1 MKYSGPIT
9 IGIVLV
15 SVVAISL
22 VFYATREDV
31 EQSPTETTRTTG
43 TTETTETTE
52 AAGTTGMPGTSRQQQ
67 PPPHHVQKSSHGE
80 APTDNSDTQA
90 AAPTNEQVTIQQPS
104 SPSVVLAAS
113 ESIADFQPDDETFTQ
128 TITPF
133 LNSHCLKCHGSE
145 SQEGDFRVDQQLP
158 NEFLRHAVSEKW
170 NEVLNMLNAGEMP
183 PADEPQPNVERAT
196 RVVEWIE
203 RELLRAEKSRR
214 DRTIV
219 LRRLN
224 RQEYNNTIRE
234 LTGIDFQ
241 LADELPEDPSAAG
254 FDNNG
259 AALSVS
265 PFHLERY
272 LQVAEQILDRVLVDE
287 SQPPPTI
294 KWRFELEQDEL
305 RTDHNRIF
313 VDDRNQR
320 VMMTR
325 YSNQDRNGLVEIP
338 YWGVGCRISYFQ
350 VPYPGEYIIRVRAAG
365 RVPPESVVRVEG
377 PRIDLLLQQERES
390 KLAND
395 AERNKARQQYDMW
408 SRPSVRKHFET
419 DRSYRYGSPRLKVAT
434 WLGSQQRID
443 AELSIDARPEEPH
456 EYEIRTWFTPEKAGI
471 TLSNEYRIPHHHLN
485 GRVTRHPE
493 FPRPTL
499 LIDWVQIEGPIH
511 DAWPPSSHTR
521 ILIDSPHRDG
531 DQVMYAREVLTNFMP
546 RAWRRPVQQE
556 ELDAM
561 LTLYQRVRAD
571 HASFRDAIK
580 VPLIAVLS
588 SPAFLYLVEET
599 ESDEHQTA
607 SAWLNDYQ
615 LASRLSYF
623 LWSSMPDEELLQ
635 LAGSQSLSDTA
646 TLRAQ
651 VARML
656 ADNRS
661 GALVRNFAGQ
671 WLGLREVGVNP
682 PVRDTYFRY
691 DDHLQVSM
699 RRESEAFFDH
709 ILRNNRSVLEFLK
722 SDYVTIDERLARFY
736 DIPGVTGGHFRPV
749 KVPPGVPRGGLVTQ
763 AAILS
768 ITSNGTRTSPVWRG
782 AWILE
787 NLLGDPPPP
796 PPPNA
801 DDIPPTAQDRNQIT
815 LRERLELHREHP
827 QCARCH
833 NKIDP
838 LGFALENFA
847 ASGEWRTREHRIY
860 MNPPTQNDG
869 PEIDARGVMPDGTQI
884 EGIEGLQRELLKRQ
898 DQFLKCLAEKLYTY
912 ALGRQLGYA
921 DQPYI
926 EAAVA
931 AMKTNHH
938 TLRSLIHHIV
948 DSELFRKK

>member
-1 MKYSGPIT
+1 MTNSSLIT
-9 IGIVLV
+9 IAIVLIAA
-15 SVVAISL
+15 VAIGL
-22 VFYATREDV
+22 GFYATGDDV
-31 EQSPTETTRTTG
+31 EQSVDDTTASSGQQSAQPHELQPNRVGESQPDNSG
-43 TTETTETTE
+43 TR
-52 AAGTTGMPGTSRQQQ
+52 AAANERVPGQ
-67 PPPHHVQKSSHGE
+67 PP
-80 APTDNSDTQA
+80 N
-90 AAPTNEQVTIQQPS
+90 
-104 SPSVVLAAS
+104 SPSLVLATS
-113 ESIADFQPDDETFTQ
+113 ESMADFQPDQETFAR

-133 LNSHCLKCHGSE
+133 LHSYCLKCHGPQLQE
-145 SQEGDFRVDQQLP
+145 SDFRVDQQLP

-170 NEVLNMLNAGEMP
+170 SEVLNMLNASEMP
-183 PADEPQPNVERAT
+183 PADEPRPAVEDVT

-203 RELLRAEKSRR
+203 QEILRAEKARM

-219 LRRLN
+219 LRRMN
-224 RQEYNNTIRE
+224 REEYNNTIRD

-241 LADELPEDPSAAG
+241 LADELPEDPSAGG

-313 VDDRNQR
+313 VDDRNHR
-320 VMMTR
+320 VLMTR
-325 YSNQDRNGLVEIP
+325 YSNQDRDGLVEIP

-365 RVPPESVVRVEG
+365 RVPPESEVRAAG
-377 PRIDLLLQQERES
+377 PRIDLLLQKERES

-395 AERNKARQQYDMW
+395 AERNVARQRYDMW
-408 SRPSVRKHFET
+408 SRPSVEKHFET
-419 DRSYRYGSPRLKVAT
+419 DRSYRYGSPRLKVAS
-434 WLGSQQRID
+434 WLGSEQRID
-443 AELSIDARPEEPH
+443 AELNIDASPDAPEE
-456 EYEIRTWFTPEKAGI
+456 YEFRTWFTPDKAGI
-471 TLSNEYRIPHHHLN
+471 TLSNEYRIPYHHLN
-485 GRVTRHPE
+485 RRIIRRPG

-499 LIDWVQIEGPIH
+499 LIDWVEIEGPIH

-521 ILIDSPHRDG
+521 ILIDSPHKDG
-531 DQVMYAREVLTNFMP
+531 NELEYAREILANFMP
-546 RAWRRPVQQE
+546 RAWRRPPQQQE
-556 ELDAM
+556 LDTMVA
-561 LTLYQRVRAD
+561 LFDSVRAD
-571 HASFRDAIK
+571 KPSFREAIK
-580 VPLIAVLS
+580 VPLVAILS
-588 SPAFLYLVEET
+588 SPAFLYLVEEADAA
-599 ESDEHQTA
+599 ESDA
-607 SAWLNDYQ
+607 NSGWLNDHQ

-623 LWSSMPDEELLQ
+623 LWSSMPDDELFQ
-635 LAGSQSLSDTA
+635 LARSRSLSDAA
-646 TLRAQ
+646 TLQAQ
-651 VARML
+651 VERML
-656 ADNRS
+656 ADDRS
-661 GALVRNFAGQ
+661 TALVRNFAGQ
-671 WLGLREVGVNP
+671 WLRLREVGVNP

-699 RRESEAFFDH
+699 RRESEAFFEH
-709 ILRNNRSVLEFLK
+709 ILRNDRSVLEFLK

-736 DIPGVTGGHFRPV
+736 DIPGVKGGHFRPV
-749 KVPPGVPRGGLVTQ
+749 QVPPGVPRGGLITQ
-763 AAILS
+763 ASILS

-801 DDIPPTAQDRNQIT
+801 DDIPPTAQDQNRVT
-815 LRERLELHREHP
+815 LRERLESHRENA

-847 ASGEWRTREHRIY
+847 ASGEWRTREHKIY

-884 EGIEGLQRELLKRQ
+884 EGLEGLQRELLKRQ
-898 DQFLKCLAEKLYTY
+898 DQFLNCLAEKLYTY
-912 ALGRQLGYA
+912 ALGRQLGYS
-921 DQPYI
+921 DQAFI
-926 EAAVA
+926 QAAVET
-931 AMKTNHH
+931 MQTNDH
-938 TLRSLIHHIV
+938 TLRCLIHHIV
-948 DSELFRKK
+948 QSDLFRKK